1 MSIKY
6 AWYGKIWR
14 FSSKK
19 ARKGFWPLGNWI
31 FSKFLEFFEKL
42 FLKFSDFLGVFLGI
56 FLEFFGG
63 PFWEGFFTW
72 MWKKFIYLSRF
83 CLNKEGRR
91 KDKKSRYLKVRR
103 KLIAIKN
110 WVWNNLRDIF
120 WKYFLLYH
128 WGHARLLIE
137 LANLAEARRIICD
150 RDLEGSL
157 KTYVKNS

>member
-1 MSIKY
+1 MKLFFNC
-6 AWYGKIWR
+6 WR
-14 FSSKK
+14 FLIGIKGKFFSEDIMLLVGSPYFANILLSLCTEKMFRSSKMFAK
-19 ARKGFWPLGNWI
+19 HGDPASFIL
-31 FSKFLEFFEKL
+31 SSEKNL
-42 FLKFSDFLGVFLGI
+42 
-56 FLEFFGG
+56 
-63 PFWEGFFTW
+63 P
-72 MWKKFIYLSRF
+72 
-83 CLNKEGRR
+83 
-91 KDKKSRYLKVRR
+91 LKVRR